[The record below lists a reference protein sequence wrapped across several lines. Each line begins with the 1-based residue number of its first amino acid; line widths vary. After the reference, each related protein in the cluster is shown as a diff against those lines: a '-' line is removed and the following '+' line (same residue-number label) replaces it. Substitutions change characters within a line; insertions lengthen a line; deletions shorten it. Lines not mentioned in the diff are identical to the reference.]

1 MENTFI
7 RIKHLN
13 AVEETFTL
21 GKGSVYG
28 FGLDSDRITIFMEDD
43 GGKWMKIIPIS
54 NILLLDTNLENTN
67 DLDFKTCVCKK
78 II

>member
-13 AVEETFTL
+13 SVEETFTL
-21 GKGSVYG
+21 GKGSVHG

-43 GGKWMKIIPIS
+43 DRGKWMKIIPIS
-54 NILLLDTNLENTN
+54 NILLLETNLKNTD
-67 DLDFKTCVCKK
+67 DLDFKTCGCKK
-78 II
+78 

>member
-13 AVEETFTL
+13 GVEETFTL

-28 FGLDSDRITIFMEDD
+28 FELDSDRITILMEDD

-67 DLDFKTCVCKK
+67 DLDFKSCGM
-78 II
+78 